1 MILWE
6 YLKTVVFV
14 QSLSHVRLL
23 VTPWMAACQASLSI
37 TNSQSLLRLISIE
50 SVMPSNHLILCH
62 PLLLLISVFPSI
74 KVFSNESALRSGD
87 QSTGTSTSASVL
99 QVNTQ
104 GWFPL
109 GLSFLLSKGLLS
121 LLQHSSK
128 VSVLLCSAFF
138 MVRLSHLYITT
149 GKTIA
154 LTTWTFVG
162 KVMSLLLNMLSMF
175 VVPFLPKKSLNLAA
189 TVTVR
194 VDFGIQENKIFPL
207 LPLFPLLI
215 NGCLLL
221 LCLFLMILVKGQGG
235 GRGTEKRKDCCHFIF
250 LSKSVLCVLV
260 HTGTCPSLAI
270 FWASLVAQTV
280 KCLPTKRE
288 TRVRSLG
295 REDSL
300 EKEMATHSSIH
311 AWRIPGTEEPGR
323 LRGNIGW

>member
-1 MILWE
+1 
-6 YLKTVVFV
+6 
-14 QSLSHVRLL
+14 
-23 VTPWMAACQASLSI
+23 
-37 TNSQSLLRLISIE
+37 
-50 SVMPSNHLILCH
+50 
-62 PLLLLISVFPSI
+62 
-74 KVFSNESALRSGD
+74 
-87 QSTGTSTSASVL
+87 
-99 QVNTQ
+99 
-104 GWFPL
+104 
-109 GLSFLLSKGLLS
+109 
-121 LLQHSSK
+121 
-128 VSVLLCSAFF
+128 
-138 MVRLSHLYITT
+138 
-149 GKTIA
+149 
-154 LTTWTFVG
+154 
-162 KVMSLLLNMLSMF
+162 MSLLLNMLSMF
-175 VVPFLPKKSLNLAA
+175 VIPFLPKKSLNLVA
-189 TVTVR
+189 TVTVCI
-194 VDFGIQENKIFPL
+194 DFGIQENKICPL
-207 LPLFPLLI
+207 LPLFLLLI

-280 KCLPTKRE
+280 KCLPTKQE